1 MTYDEL
7 MQVLEPLDGSMEV
20 FIASTV
26 LMPLDEIYSTD
37 ELMFFEINLVQS
49 KRDYQSGNCLVNVQ
63 ELREFL
69 DDYSDNDSIMIMS
82 SYPRP
87 LEKAE
92 VKTVGDMKKTGSN
105 RSVAVQEAWDS
116 HPVHENTVREALVLY
131 TPL

>member
-7 MQVLEPLDGSMEV
+7 MKVLEPLDGSMEV

-49 KRDYQSGNCLVNVQ
+49 KRDYQPDNCLVNVQ

-69 DDYSDNDSIMIMS
+69 DDYNDNDSIVIMS

-87 LEKAE
+87 LENAE

-105 RSVAVQEAWDS
+105 RSVSVREAWDS
-116 HPVHENTVREALVLY
+116 HPVHENTVREALILY